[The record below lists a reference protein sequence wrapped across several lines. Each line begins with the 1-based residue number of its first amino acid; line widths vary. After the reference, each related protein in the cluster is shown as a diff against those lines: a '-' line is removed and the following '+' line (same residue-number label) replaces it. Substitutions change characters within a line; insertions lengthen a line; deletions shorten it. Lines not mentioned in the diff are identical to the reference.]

1 MDKKE
6 IGRLAKIFTPE
17 QNKEIKRELL
27 MNIRRDIIGAESMS
41 EKALD
46 KAVKSIRY
54 NLQLYELSDK
64 MNRKLQEARK

>member
-6 IGRLAKIFTPE
+6 IGRLFKMFTPE
-17 QNKEIKRELL
+17 QNKEIKRELVL
-27 MNIRRDIIGAESMS
+27 NIRRDIIGVEAMS
-41 EKALD
+41 ELALD

-64 MNRKLQEARK
+64 MHRKLQEARK